1 MIAYNSGEPVRAS
14 VRLQREYVDYV
25 VKQLLQRLVAAEMVQ
40 LPASEAVAE
49 RLRSVLLE
57 ELAVEDRIN
66 DKVREYMNQY
76 AEDIR
81 RSGVSYQDMFKR
93 IKSELVRREKVIL

>member
-1 MIAYNSGEPVRAS
+1 MRLPRGYVEYMAKALGE
-14 VRLQREYVDYV
+14 
-25 VKQLLQRLVAAEMVQ
+25 RLVAAEAIAT
-40 LPASEAVAE
+40 PAPDRVRE
-49 RLRSVLLE
+49 RLRDVILE

-76 AEDIR
+76 ADEIR
-81 RSGVSYQDMFKR
+81 RGGISYQEMFKR

>member
-1 MIAYNSGEPVRAS
+1 

-25 VKQLLQRLVAAEMVQ
+25 VKQLLERLVAAEMVQ
-40 LPASEAVAE
+40 LPATDAVSE
-49 RLRSVLLE
+49 RLRAVLLE

-76 AEDIR
+76 AEEIR

>member
-1 MIAYNSGEPVRAS
+1 M
-14 VRLQREYVDYV
+14 RLQREYVDYV
-25 VKQLLQRLVAAEMVQ
+25 VKQLLERLVAAEMVQ
-40 LPASEAVAE
+40 LPVADTVSE
-49 RLRSVLLE
+49 RLRAVLLD

-66 DKVREYMNQY
+66 DKVREYMNRY

>member
-1 MIAYNSGEPVRAS
+1 

-25 VKQLLQRLVAAEMVQ
+25 VKQLLERLVAAEMVQ
-40 LPASEAVAE
+40 LPAPDAVAE

-76 AEDIR
+76 ADEIR
-81 RSGVSYQDMFKR
+81 RSGVSYQDIFKR

>member
-1 MIAYNSGEPVRAS
+1 

-25 VKQLLQRLVAAEMVQ
+25 VRVLLERLISAEMVQ
-40 LPASEAVAE
+40 TANHQPISEK
-49 RLRSVLLE
+49 LRQVLLD

-66 DKVREYMNQY
+66 DRVREYMNQY
-76 AEDIR
+76 ADEIR

>member
-1 MIAYNSGEPVRAS
+1 M
-14 VRLQREYVDYV
+14 RLPREFIGYVAREV
-25 VKQLLQRLVAAEMVQ
+25 VERLIGAEMIET
-40 LPASEAVAE
+40 ASRATVTE
-49 RLRSVLLE
+49 RVHQVILE

-76 AEDIR
+76 ADEIR
-81 RSGVSYQDMFKR
+81 RGGISYQEMFKR

>member
-1 MIAYNSGEPVRAS
+1 

-25 VKQLLQRLVAAEMVQ
+25 VKQLLERLVAAEMIQ
-40 LPASEAVAE
+40 LPASETVSE
-49 RLRSVLLE
+49 RLRGVLLE

-66 DKVREYMNQY
+66 DKVREYMNRY
-76 AEDIR
+76 ADEIR

>member
-1 MIAYNSGEPVRAS
+1 M
-14 VRLQREYVDYV
+14 RLQREYVDYV
-25 VKQLLQRLVAAEMVQ
+25 VRQLLERLVAAEMVQ
-40 LPASEAVAE
+40 LPAADAVSE
-49 RLRSVLLE
+49 RLRTVLLE

-76 AEDIR
+76 ADEIR

>member
-1 MIAYNSGEPVRAS
+1 MRLSKEYVEYLSRAMMQRLLASGVIETSHPDPVRES
-14 VRLQREYVDYV
+14 ICQ
-25 VKQLLQRLVAAEMVQ
+25 
-40 LPASEAVAE
+40 AV
-49 RLRSVLLE
+49 LD

-66 DKVREYMNQY
+66 EKVREYMNQY
-76 AEDIR
+76 ADDIR

>member
-1 MIAYNSGEPVRAS
+1 MRLLRGYVEYMSRAL
-14 VRLQREYVDYV
+14 VERLLAAGAVETPAPD
-25 VKQLLQRLVAAEMVQ
+25 QLR
-40 LPASEAVAE
+40 E
-49 RLRSVLLE
+49 RLRDVIVE

-76 AEDIR
+76 ADEIR
-81 RSGVSYQDMFKR
+81 RGGISYQEMFKR

>member
-1 MIAYNSGEPVRAS
+1 M
-14 VRLQREYVDYV
+14 RLQREYVDYV
-25 VKQLLQRLVAAEMVQ
+25 VKQLLERLVAAEMVQ
-40 LPASEAVAE
+40 LPAPEAVAE

-76 AEDIR
+76 ADEIR
-81 RSGVSYQDMFKR
+81 RSGVSYQDIFKR

>member
-1 MIAYNSGEPVRAS
+1 MLTAFLRLMFKLRVWERKSLSQASQPTQKRSEMIETAVVDRVTQGVR
-14 VRLQREYVDYV
+14 Q
-25 VKQLLQRLVAAEMVQ
+25 
-40 LPASEAVAE
+40 AV
-49 RLRSVLLE
+49 LD

-76 AEDIR
+76 ADEIR
-81 RSGVSYQDMFKR
+81 RGGLSYHEMFKR

>member
-1 MIAYNSGEPVRAS
+1 M
-14 VRLQREYVDYV
+14 RLSREYVDYIARALV
-25 VKQLLQRLVAAEMVQ
+25 ERLIAAEMIE
-40 LPASEAVAE
+40 LAATDSLRE
-49 RLRSVLLE
+49 RVRGVILD

-76 AEDIR
+76 SDDIR
-81 RSGVSYQDMFKR
+81 RSGVSYQEMFKR

>member
-1 MIAYNSGEPVRAS
+1 MRVS
-14 VRLQREYVDYV
+14 REYVDYMARAV
-25 VKQLLQRLVAAEMVQ
+25 VQRLAQREMIQTSAPGPVTAKVYEVM
-40 LPASEAVAE
+40 LN
-49 RLRSVLLE
+49 

-66 DKVREYMNQY
+66 DKVREYLNQY
-76 AEDIR
+76 ANEIR

>member
-1 MIAYNSGEPVRAS
+1 M
-14 VRLQREYVDYV
+14 RLPREYVDYV
-25 VKQLLQRLVAAEMVQ
+25 ARALVQRLLAAGVIETAAGNLVT
-40 LPASEAVAE
+40 E
-49 RLRSVLLE
+49 RVRQVILD

-76 AEDIR
+76 AEEIR
-81 RSGVSYQDMFKR
+81 RGGISYQEMFKR

>member
-1 MIAYNSGEPVRAS
+1 M
-14 VRLQREYVDYV
+14 RLQREYVDYV
-25 VKQLLQRLVAAEMVQ
+25 VRQLLERLVAAEMVQ
-40 LPASEAVAE
+40 LPAPEAVAE
-49 RLRSVLLE
+49 RLRAALLE

-76 AEDIR
+76 ADEIR

>member
-1 MIAYNSGEPVRAS
+1 MSHTLPGSRVRVSREYADYMARAVVQRLIRGEMIQAAAPEPVIAK
-14 VRLQREYVDYV
+14 VYQV
-25 VKQLLQRLVAAEMVQ
+25 MVG
-40 LPASEAVAE
+40 
-49 RLRSVLLE
+49 

-66 DKVREYMNQY
+66 DRVREYLNQY
-76 AEDIR
+76 ADEIR

>member
-1 MIAYNSGEPVRAS
+1 MRLPRGYIEYMARALVERLIAAGALETPAP
-14 VRLQREYVDYV
+14 D
-25 VKQLLQRLVAAEMVQ
+25 QLR
-40 LPASEAVAE
+40 E
-49 RLRSVLLE
+49 RLRSVVLE

-76 AEDIR
+76 AYEIR
-81 RSGVSYQDMFKR
+81 RGGISYQEMFKR

>member
-1 MIAYNSGEPVRAS
+1 M
-14 VRLQREYVDYV
+14 RLQREYVDYV
-25 VKQLLQRLVAAEMVQ
+25 VKQLLERLVAAEMIQ
-40 LPASEAVAE
+40 LPASETVSE
-49 RLRSVLLE
+49 RLRGVLLE

-76 AEDIR
+76 AEEIR

>member
-1 MIAYNSGEPVRAS
+1 

-25 VKQLLQRLVAAEMVQ
+25 VRQLLERLVAAEMVQ
-40 LPASEAVAE
+40 LPAADAVSE
-49 RLRSVLLE
+49 RLRTVLLE

-76 AEDIR
+76 ADEIR

>member
-1 MIAYNSGEPVRAS
+1 

-25 VKQLLQRLVAAEMVQ
+25 VKQLLERLVAAEMVQ
-40 LPASEAVAE
+40 LPAPDAVAE
-49 RLRSVLLE
+49 RLRAVLLE

-76 AEDIR
+76 ADEIR